1 MQPELKRRLD
11 EIEDELVV
19 LQEHMNATV
28 ELLEQMAPAILSSED
43 TYEEISHTPS
53 INFSDRAKE

>member
-19 LQEHMNATV
+19 LQEQMNATV
-28 ELLEQMAPAILSSED
+28 ELLEQMVPAILSSKD
-43 TYEEISHTPS
+43 TDEETSHTPS